1 MSDWK
6 ANSCY
11 SKSDFTEIAL
21 RQYLDEGKE
30 GKRICFQ

>member
-1 MSDWK
+1 MSDQK

-11 SKSDFTEIAL
+11 YKPDFTEIAL

>member
-1 MSDWK
+1 MSDRK

-11 SKSDFTEIAL
+11 SKSSFTEMAL